1 MGDPSYNFSGRHV
14 LVTGGTRGLGL
25 TLAHAFADAGAR
37 VTVTGTQYL
46 RSWYD
51 ADLSR
56 FGYDQLE
63 LTDRDSVAAVASR
76 VDRID
81 ILVNNAPPQLPASTD
96 PSERQFLA
104 HAARLG
110 LVGPLAFTSRLR
122 FRLGES
128 TQRRGGAVVY
138 APGTRAW
145 FELDGSV
152 PGRKDLAELTARL
165 GTDWARSHVR
175 VNSVDARL
183 VLAQQS
189 GLRVQIDRSSGPLLT
204 RTQAPR
210 AGTARDIRN
219 LVLFLASAGAAGVTG
234 QTFDV
239 NARREA
245 GA

>member
-1 MGDPSYNFSGRHV
+1 MPDPSYDFAGRHV

-25 TLAHAFADAGAR
+25 NLAHAFADAGAR

-46 RSWYD
+46 RAWYD

-63 LTDRDSVAAVASR
+63 LTDRDSIAAVASR
-76 VDRID
+76 VDRLD
-81 ILVNNAPPQLPASTD
+81 VLVNNAPPQLPASVDTN
-96 PSERQFLA
+96 EQQFLA

-110 LVGPLAFTSRLR
+110 LVGPLAFGSRLR

-128 TQRRGGAVVY
+128 TQRGGGTVVN
-138 APGTRAW
+138 APGARSW
-145 FELDGSV
+145 FELDGSTQ
-152 PGRKDLAELTARL
+152 GRAELARMTSRL
-165 GTDWARSHVR
+165 ATDWARSNVR

-210 AGTARDIRN
+210 AGTARDVRN
-219 LVLFLASAGAAGVTG
+219 LVMFLASTGAAGVTG

-245 GA
+245 GI